1 MTVYLLLGGG
11 TAGHVNP
18 LLAVAEQLRKTEPN
32 SEIIIVGT
40 AEGLESRLVPERGF
54 TLTTIERLPLP
65 RKPSA
70 YAFRFPARF
79 RRAVRQLRR
88 LIRSRS
94 VDVVVGF
101 GGYASAPGY
110 LAARKERVPIV
121 IHEANAKPG
130 FANRMGARWTP
141 FVGVT
146 FASTRIANAHW
157 VGMPLRQELLA
168 SASQERRAAAR
179 AQFQLEENRPTL
191 LVTGG
196 SQGALSLNR
205 AVTAAAP
212 AIIDAGWQILHIWGQ
227 LTEVDAP
234 EREHHR
240 VLRYCSEMDLALAV
254 ADFAVSR
261 AGAATVSELSALG
274 IPSVLVPYPVGNGE
288 QRLNAEDVVHAGGA
302 ILVADH
308 DLTGAWLGDV
318 LVPLLCDADRRA
330 DMSQAALTVG
340 SRDGTEKLLALV
352 EEALA
357 SRATLKG

>member
-18 LLAVAEQLRKTEPN
+18 LLAVAERLRNTEPD
-32 SEIIIVGT
+32 SDVIIVGT

-70 YAFRFPARF
+70 YAFRFPFRF
-79 RRAVRQLRR
+79 MRAVRELRR
-88 LIRSRS
+88 LIRNRA
-94 VDVVVGF
+94 VDVVLGF

-130 FANRMGARWTP
+130 FANRLGARWTS

-146 FASTRIANAHW
+146 FASTRIAHAHW
-157 VGMPLRQELLA
+157 VGMPLRPELLGTD
-168 SASQERRAAAR
+168 SPGRRAAAR
-179 AQFQLEENRPTL
+179 AEFQLEENRPTL

-212 AIIDAGWQILHIWGQ
+212 ALIDAGWQILHVWGQ
-227 LTEVDAP
+227 LTEVEAP
-234 EREHHR
+234 ERDHHR
-240 VLRYCSEMDLALAV
+240 VLKYCSEMDLALGV

-261 AGAATVSELSALG
+261 AGAATVSELCALG

-288 QRLNAEDVVHAGGA
+288 QRFNAADVVQAGGG
-302 ILVADH
+302 ILVD
-308 DLTGAWLGDV
+308 DQDFTSGWIREV
-318 LVPLLCDADRRA
+318 LVPLLQDPDRIA
-330 DMSQAALTVG
+330 QMSQAALTVG

-357 SRATLKG
+357 ARATLKG